1 MVQEMTRQ
9 QIAHRILQVFLPLMR
24 IVAAEVRRTEYAVAP
39 AHFGLLTM
47 LNHGSSSLGEL
58 AEKQGV
64 SLPTISNSVSTLAE
78 RGWITRSP
86 SKRDRRVMVVELT
99 PLGEQILADI
109 QACVEE
115 RVMGML
121 AGLSQGELEQL
132 IGSMEILDNVLPYA
146 RQSTAA

>member
-9 QIAHRILQVFLPLMR
+9 QIARQLLQVFLPLMR
-24 IVAAEVRRTEYAVAP
+24 IVAAEVRRTDYAVAP
-39 AHFGLLTM
+39 AHFGLLVM
-47 LNHGSSSLGEL
+47 LNHGSCSLGEL

-64 SLPTISNSVSTLAE
+64 SLPTMSNSVSILAE

-86 SKRDRRVMVVELT
+86 SKIDRRVMVVELT
-99 PLGEQILADI
+99 PLGGQILADI

-115 RVMGML
+115 RMIGML
-121 AGLSQGELEQL
+121 AGLSQSELEQL
-132 IGSMEILDNVLPYA
+132 VGSMEILDDVLLYA

>member
-47 LNHGSSSLGEL
+47 LNHGSYNLGEL

-64 SLPTISNSVSTLAE
+64 SLPTMSNSVSTLVE
-78 RGWITRSP
+78 RGWITRRS
-86 SKRDRRVMVVELT
+86 SKSDRRVIIVELT

-109 QACVEE
+109 QARVEE
-115 RVMGML
+115 RVVEML
-121 AGLSQGELEQL
+121 SDLSQNELEQL
-132 IGSMEILDNVLPYA
+132 TGSMEILDNVLLSVG
-146 RQSTAA
+146 QAAAA

>member
-9 QIAHRILQVFLPLMR
+9 QAAHRILQIFLPLMR
-24 IVAAEVRRTEYAVAP
+24 IVAAEVRRTKHAVVP

-47 LNHGSSSLGEL
+47 LNHGPCSLGEL
-58 AEKQGV
+58 AEKLGV
-64 SLPTISNSVSTLAE
+64 SLPTISNSVSTLTE

-86 SKRDRRVMVVELT
+86 SQTDRRVMVVELT
-99 PLGEQILADI
+99 PLGGQILADI

-121 AGLSQGELEQL
+121 ASLSQSELEHL
-132 IGSMEILDNVLPYA
+132 ISGMEILDNVLPYD
-146 RQSTAA
+146 RQSAAV

>member
-47 LNHGSSSLGEL
+47 LNHGSCSLGEL
-58 AEKQGV
+58 AEKLGV
-64 SLPTISNSVSTLAE
+64 SLPTMSNSVSTLTE
-78 RGWITRSP
+78 RGWVTRRP
-86 SKRDRRVMVVELT
+86 SQTDRRVMVVELT
-99 PLGEQILADI
+99 PLGGQILADI

-115 RVMGML
+115 RMISML
-121 AGLSQGELEQL
+121 ASLSQSELEQL
-132 IGSMEILDNVLPYA
+132 IGSMEILDDVLSYA
-146 RQSTAA
+146 RQSVAA